1 MYYEKVKLYEGR
13 DDVTLASYVWDDAAD
28 LLNGKTRPAVI
39 ICPGGAYLNLSNAEG
54 EPVALAFANMGY
66 NAFVLRYSVYS
77 EGIENADMFTSGGQG
92 VKEHCIFP
100 KPMQDIGAAMLY
112 IREHSEAWHI
122 NMDQVAICGFSAGA
136 HNCAMYS
143 VYWNKPEIAGF
154 FGVDPQMMKPAASIL
169 AYPIT
174 DYVYLQAGS
183 GLSEDPVAASL
194 FEDSS
199 LAFLGTTKPSD
210 KLLYKVSPVYLV
222 DQNTPPTF
230 LWATS
235 EDNLVPV
242 QHSILMA
249 RSLADAGIPFE
260 LHIFEKGM
268 HGLGTAAEAGA
279 GNLMQINDDA
289 AQWIPMC
296 HKWLQ
301 KRFRLPLP
309 ERPFWMDLMESEGH
323 KPTMDR

>member
-1 MYYEKVKLYEGR
+1 MHCETIKLYEGR
-13 DDVTLASYVWDDAAD
+13 EDVTLTTYVWKDSRD
-28 LLNGKTRPAVI
+28 LLNGKPRPAVI

-66 NAFVLRYSVYS
+66 HAFVLRYSVYT
-77 EGIENADMFTSGGQG
+77 EGVESADMFDPEWKG

-112 IREHSEAWHI
+112 IRQHSEEWHV

-143 VYWNKPEIAGF
+143 VYWDKPEIAGF
-154 FGVDPQMMKPAASIL
+154 FGVDPQLMRPAASIL

-174 DYVYLQAGS
+174 DYIYLKGCCDS
-183 GLSEDPVAASL
+183 GKKAAELNGEEGGAFTPWLL
-194 FEDSS
+194 FDQSAM
-199 LAFLGTTKPSD
+199 AFLGTTEADD
-210 KLLYKVSPVYLV
+210 KLLLKVSPVYLV

-249 RSLADAGIPFE
+249 RSLADAGVPFE

-268 HGLGTAAEAGA
+268 HGLGVSTEAGA
-279 GNLMQINDDA
+279 GCLWTVNDA
-289 AQWIPMC
+289 AAKWVPMC
-296 HKWLQ
+296 HKWLHE
-301 KRFRLPLP
+301 RFALPLD
-309 ERPFWMDLMESEGH
+309 EKPFWTDL
-323 KPTMDR
+323 

>member
-1 MYYEKVKLYEGR
+1 MYCEKIKLYEGR
-13 DDVTLASYVWDDAAD
+13 EDVTLAAYVWDDAVD
-28 LLNGKTRPAVI
+28 LLNGKKRPAVI

-66 NAFVLRYSVYS
+66 NAFVLKYSVYS
-77 EGIENADMFTSGGQG
+77 EGIENGDMFAAVGQG

-143 VYWNKPEIAGF
+143 VYWDKPEIAGF
-154 FGVDPQMMKPAASIL
+154 FGVDPMMLRPAASIL

-183 GLSEDPVAASL
+183 GKSEDPVAASL

-199 LAFLGTTKPSD
+199 LAFLGTKTPSD

-222 DQNTPPTF
+222 SQNTPPTF

-249 RSLADAGIPFE
+249 RSLSDAGIPFE

-279 GNLMQINDDA
+279 SNLMEVNDEA
-289 AQWIPMC
+289 AKWIPMC

-301 KRFRLPLP
+301 KRFQLPLA
-309 ERPFWMDLMESEGH
+309 ERPFWMDLMEANGH
-323 KPTMDR
+323 NPVKE